1 MYKMFTLQNSVERLE
16 TEPLLCPQHISI
28 GAGAKR
34 KVVRLDPE
42 DHTAPDPD
50 LVFAASKFVKDI
62 LEKAKVEAAKR
73 LKAQNLVSV
82 GFKLNFKYF
91 D

>member
-1 MYKMFTLQNSVERLE
+1 M
-16 TEPLLCPQHISI
+16 
-28 GAGAKR
+28 
-34 KVVRLDPE
+34 RLDPE